1 MGALSCEIISINVF
15 ELFQVDTNVGR
26 ICVRLGW
33 VPLEPLP
40 EELQLHLLELYFP
53 TLNDQKLTSVLFP

>member
-1 MGALSCEIISINVF
+1 
-15 ELFQVDTNVGR
+15 
-26 ICVRLGW
+26 

-53 TLNDQKLTSVLFP
+53 TLNHQNLTSVLFP